1 MNDEFFSAL
10 IGALNQ
16 LETTVSDEV
25 TKTFELYAD
34 MLIEK
39 NKFLNLTAI
48 TNSQEVAVKHFA
60 DSLAVLSFI
69 DIKPGAHV
77 ADVGTGAGFPG
88 VPLLIARQDLN
99 ISLIDSTNKKLQF
112 IKEACAQLGVSPK
125 IKHIRAEDAG
135 KNPLYREKY
144 DVVVSRA
151 VADLRVLSEY
161 CLPLVKPGGIFV
173 SYKGEAEKELKEA
186 KNAIAKLSGRAEAT
200 YEYELSDF
208 GKKTLII
215 IRKISQTSP
224 KYPRSSTQISKNP
237 L

>member
-16 LETTVSDEV
+16 LETAVSDEA
-25 TKTFELYAD
+25 TKKFGLYAD

-48 TNSQEVAVKHFA
+48 TNPQEVAVKHFA

-69 DIKPGAHV
+69 DIKPSAHV
-77 ADVGTGAGFPG
+77 ADVGTGAGFLG

-112 IKEACAQLGVSPK
+112 RKEACTHMGINPK

-151 VADLRVLSEY
+151 VADLKVLSEY